1 MDLTKAIEL
10 TRQAM
15 IQSVYSKGLTDVE
28 TLKLSQ
34 ELDKLIVE
42 SQRLKRDAKK
52 LDPFEGFANRY
63 EGIANK

>member
-15 IQSVYSKGLTDVE
+15 IQSIYSKGLTDVD

-42 SQRLKRDAKK
+42 SQRLKREAKK
-52 LDPFEGFANRY
+52 LDPY
-63 EGIANK
+63 EVICK

>member
-1 MDLTKAIEL
+1 MNLTKAIEQ

-15 IQSVYSKGLTDVE
+15 IQSIYSKGLTDID

-52 LDPFEGFANRY
+52 LGPY
-63 EGIANK
+63 EVICK

>member
-1 MDLTKAIEL
+1 MDLTNAIEQ

-15 IQSVYSKGLTDVE
+15 IQCIYSKGLTDIE

-52 LDPFEGFANRY
+52 SDPY
-63 EGIANK
+63 EVICK

>member
-15 IQSVYSKGLTDVE
+15 IQSIYSKGLTDVE

-52 LDPFEGFANRY
+52 LDPY
-63 EGIANK
+63 EVICK

>member
-15 IQSVYSKGLTDVE
+15 IQSIYSKGLTDVE

-52 LDPFEGFANRY
+52 LDPFEV
-63 EGIANK
+63 ICK

>member
-10 TRQAM
+10 TRQTM
-15 IQSVYSKGLTDVE
+15 IQSIYSKGLTDVE

-42 SQRLKRDAKK
+42 SQRLKREAKK
-52 LDPFEGFANRY
+52 LDTFEV
-63 EGIANK
+63 ICK

>member
-1 MDLTKAIEL
+1 MELTKAIEL

-15 IQSVYSKGLTDVE
+15 IESVYSKGLTDVE

-52 LDPFEGFANRY
+52 LDPY
-63 EGIANK
+63 EVICK

>member
-15 IQSVYSKGLTDVE
+15 IQSIYSKGLTDVE

-42 SQRLKRDAKK
+42 SQRLKREAKK
-52 LDPFEGFANRY
+52 LDPFEV
-63 EGIANK
+63 ICK

>member
-15 IQSVYSKGLTDVE
+15 IQSIYSKGLTDVE

-42 SQRLKRDAKK
+42 SQRLKREAKK
-52 LDPFEGFANRY
+52 LDPY
-63 EGIANK
+63 EVICK

>member
-15 IQSVYSKGLTDVE
+15 IQSIYSKGLTDVE

-34 ELDKLIVE
+34 ELDKLLLSIHMSYQV
-42 SQRLKRDAKK
+42 
-52 LDPFEGFANRY
+52 G
-63 EGIANK
+63 

>member
-52 LDPFEGFANRY
+52 LDPY
-63 EGIANK
+63 EVICK

>member
-1 MDLTKAIEL
+1 MDLSKAIEL

-15 IQSVYSKGLTDVE
+15 IESIYSKGLTDVE

-42 SQRLKRDAKK
+42 SQRLKREAKK
-52 LDPFEGFANRY
+52 LDPY
-63 EGIANK
+63 EVICK

>member
-15 IQSVYSKGLTDVE
+15 IQSIYSKGLTDVD

-52 LDPFEGFANRY
+52 LDPY
-63 EGIANK
+63 EVICK

>member
-15 IQSVYSKGLTDVE
+15 IQSIYSKGLTDVD

-34 ELDKLIVE
+34 ELDKLIFE

-52 LDPFEGFANRY
+52 LDPY
-63 EGIANK
+63 EVICK

>member
-1 MDLTKAIEL
+1 MRLKKAIEL

-15 IQSVYSKGLTDVE
+15 IQSIYSKGLIDVE

-42 SQRLKRDAKK
+42 SQRLKREAKK
-52 LDPFEGFANRY
+52 LDPFEV
-63 EGIANK
+63 ICK

>member
-15 IQSVYSKGLTDVE
+15 IQSIYSKGLTDAE

-52 LDPFEGFANRY
+52 LDPLEV
-63 EGIANK
+63 ICK

>member
-15 IQSVYSKGLTDVE
+15 IQSIYSKGLTDVD

-34 ELDKLIVE
+34 ELDKLIFE
-42 SQRLKRDAKK
+42 LQRLKRDAKK
-52 LDPFEGFANRY
+52 LDPY
-63 EGIANK
+63 EVICK